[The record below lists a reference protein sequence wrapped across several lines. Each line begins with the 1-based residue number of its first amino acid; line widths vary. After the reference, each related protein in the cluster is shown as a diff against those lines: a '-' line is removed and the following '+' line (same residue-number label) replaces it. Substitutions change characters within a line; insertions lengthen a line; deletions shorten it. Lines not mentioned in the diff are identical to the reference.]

1 MVATSGASKVVAV
14 TGASGYIGSRLLQ
27 QLEEETE
34 EVLEKLIAF
43 DLKPPSVP
51 IHNIAVYRRDLSR
64 PIDEFLRRHRV
75 TTLAHLAFTR
85 NRGRNR
91 REVREIREA
100 NLRTLHT
107 ILDSCLRAGVRH
119 VIYLSSHTVYGVHP
133 DNPIPLTER
142 APLRPLPDFPFG
154 YDKFLSD
161 QIFDAFA
168 ERHQDTKIT
177 ILRPCAVLGPSA
189 SQDVSRIFLY
199 PRPMGV
205 CGNDPPFQFLHED
218 DLARILAIIIKRGIS
233 GVFNAAG
240 EGVAF
245 YREIAE
251 IIPGAL
257 KCLPALLAYPLVKLT
272 WELGFQRSIN
282 TAELNLMK
290 YPVLLSTSKLEQ
302 ATGYR
307 PRYTS
312 LEAVTAFVNSVLV

>member
-1 MVATSGASKVVAV
+1 MVEAAEAPKIVAV

-27 QLEEETE
+27 ELEEEPE

-43 DLKPPSVP
+43 DLKPLSAP
-51 IHNIAVYRRDLSR
+51 IHNIAVYRRDVGR
-64 PIDEFLRRHRV
+64 PIDEALRRHRV
-75 TTLAHLAFTR
+75 TTLVHLAFTK

-100 NLRTLHT
+100 NLRTLHNV
-107 ILDSCLRAGVRH
+107 LDSCLRGGVRH
-119 VIYLSSHTVYGVHP
+119 IIYLSSHTVYGAHP
-133 DNPIPLTER
+133 NNPIPLTER
-142 APLRPLPDFPFG
+142 APLRPSPDFPFG

-161 QIFDAFA
+161 QILDAFA

-177 ILRPCAVLGPSA
+177 ILRPSTVLGPSA
-189 SQDVSRIFLY
+189 SQDISRIFLY

-205 CGNDPPFQFLHED
+205 CGYDPPFQFLHED
-218 DLARILAIIIKRGIS
+218 DLARILAIIIKRGMP
-233 GVFNAAG
+233 GVFNVAG

-245 YREIAE
+245 YQEIAE
-251 IIPGAL
+251 LIPSPI

-272 WELGFQRSIN
+272 WELGLQRSIN
-282 TAELNLMK
+282 TAELNLMH
-290 YPVLLSTSKLEQ
+290 YPVLLSTGKLEQ

-312 LEAVTAFVNSVLV
+312 LEAVTAFVNSVLI